1 MDFVIIFFQMSEV
14 DPETLLEWLSMGQ
27 GDEREMQ
34 LIALEQLCMLLLMS
48 DNVDRCFESCP
59 PRTFLPALCKIF
71 LDEMA
76 PENVLEVTARAI
88 TYYLDVSAECTR
100 RIIAI
105 DGAIKSICNRL
116 IIVDL
121 SNRTSRDLAEQCI
134 KVLELIC
141 SREAGAVFEGGGL
154 NCVLTYIH
162 VNGSQIHKD
171 TLHSAMIVV
180 SRLCSKVEPQGA
192 NIQACVESLSRL
204 LQHEDSP
211 VADGALKCFASVAD
225 RYTRKGVDPAPL
237 AEYGLV
243 DQLITRLSNAAG
255 TQLPSTSSG
264 AVQTQ
269 NKLSVGTSNAPS
281 KQTSDSNKSAQSI
294 ATTISLLSTLC
305 RGSPTITHDLLRSKL
320 PDAMERALKAEDE
333 RCILDCMR
341 LADLILLL
349 LFEGRQALGRMGGS
363 GLVPRIRRADS
374 SAERIHRQLIDCIR
388 SKDTE
393 ALLEAIESGGID
405 VNCMD
410 DVGQTLLNWA
420 SAFGTLEMVE
430 FLCEKG
436 ADVNKGQRSSSLHY
450 ASCFGRPGIAKVL
463 LKHGANPDLRDED
476 GKTPLDKARERPEE
490 GHREVAAILQSPGEW
505 MTSIS
510 RDPTDPNESS
520 EPRGDPVMAPVYLKF
535 FLPVFCKTFQSTML
549 PSVRRSSLG
558 EFKFIL
564 SPKLDLIQTSILGL
578 IKKMVQYV
586 QADVLGKLCAEPI
599 EPNLG
604 TLLVEVVASVLDNE
618 VSFAKKIGLKL
629 VIKRIQCLRLSLKTR
644 EKS

>member
-1 MDFVIIFFQMSEV
+1 MTVASFSFQSSRKAVLRERNEINNHDFVFYSFQMSEV

-105 DGAIKSICNRL
+105 DGAIKAICNRL

-121 SNRTSRDLAEQCI
+121 SNRTSSDLAEQCI

-154 NCVLTYIH
+154 NCVLSYIRE
-162 VNGSQIHKD
+162 NGSQIHKD

-192 NIQACVESLSRL
+192 NIQGCVESLSRL
-204 LQHEDSP
+204 LQHEDSL

-243 DQLITRLSNAAG
+243 DQLISRLSNAAG
-255 TQLPSTSSG
+255 SQSSSSG
-264 AVQTQ
+264 STQTQ
-269 NKLSVGTSNAPS
+269 NKLTVGTSTTAPA
-281 KQTSDSNKSAQSI
+281 KQANDSNKSAQSI

-349 LFEGRQALGRMGGS
+349 LFEGRQALGRIGGS

-393 ALLEAIESGGID
+393 ALIEAIETGGID

-505 MTSIS
+505 MTNT
-510 RDPTDPNESS
+510 RDPADPNESS
-520 EPRGDPVMAPVYLKF
+520 EPRGDPTMAPVYLKF

-558 EFKFIL
+558 K
-564 SPKLDLIQTSILGL
+564 
-578 IKKMVQYV
+578 
-586 QADVLGKLCAEPI
+586 
-599 EPNLG
+599 
-604 TLLVEVVASVLDNE
+604 
-618 VSFAKKIGLKL
+618 
-629 VIKRIQCLRLSLKTR
+629 
-644 EKS
+644 

>member
-1 MDFVIIFFQMSEV
+1 
-14 DPETLLEWLSMGQ
+14 
-27 GDEREMQ
+27 
-34 LIALEQLCMLLLMS
+34 
-48 DNVDRCFESCP
+48 
-59 PRTFLPALCKIF
+59 
-71 LDEMA
+71 
-76 PENVLEVTARAI
+76 
-88 TYYLDVSAECTR
+88 
-100 RIIAI
+100 
-105 DGAIKSICNRL
+105 
-116 IIVDL
+116 
-121 SNRTSRDLAEQCI
+121 
-134 KVLELIC
+134 
-141 SREAGAVFEGGGL
+141 
-154 NCVLTYIH
+154 
-162 VNGSQIHKD
+162 
-171 TLHSAMIVV
+171 MIVV

-192 NIQACVESLSRL
+192 NIQGCVESLSRL
-204 LQHEDSP
+204 LQHEDAL

-243 DQLITRLSNAAG
+243 DQLISRLSNAAG
-255 TQLPSTSSG
+255 PQLASTSG
-264 AVQTQ
+264 GNTQTQ
-269 NKLSVGTSNAPS
+269 NKLTVGASAAAPP
-281 KQTSDSNKSAQSI
+281 KQCNESNKSAQSI

-305 RGSPTITHDLLRSKL
+305 RGSPSITHDLLRSKL

-349 LFEGRQALGRMGGS
+349 LFEGRQALGRIGGS

-393 ALLEAIESGGID
+393 ALIEAIETGGID

-505 MTSIS
+505 MTSIC
-510 RDPTDPNESS
+510 RDSADQSESS

-558 EFKFIL
+558 ESLQQADVMKVESELKTLFL
-564 SPKLDLIQTSILGL
+564 YLGL

-586 QADVLGKLCAEPI
+586 QADVLATLCAEPI
-599 EPNLG
+599 DPNLG

-618 VSFAKKIGLKL
+618 VSLVELKWSKL
-629 VIKRIQCLRLSLKTR
+629 VIKRISM
-644 EKS
+644 S

>member
-1 MDFVIIFFQMSEV
+1 MSDV
-14 DPETLLEWLSMGQ
+14 DPETLLEWLAMGQ

-71 LDEMA
+71 LDELA
-76 PENVLEVTARAI
+76 PENVCTHYFLIIKPVFLLITKCFWHLQILEVTARAI

-100 RIIAI
+100 RIVAI
-105 DGAIKSICNRL
+105 DGAIKAICNRL
-116 IIVDL
+116 VIVDL

-154 NCVLTYIH
+154 NCVLSYIRD
-162 VNGSQIHKD
+162 NGSQIHKD

-192 NIQACVESLSRL
+192 NIQICVESLSTL
-204 LQHEDSP
+204 LQHEDTL

-225 RYTRKGVDPAPL
+225 RYTRKSVDPAPL

-243 DQLITRLSNAAG
+243 DHLIIRLSNAG
-255 TQLPSTSSG
+255 GMQMPSTSTGS
-264 AVQTQ
+264 TQ
-269 NKLSVGTSNAPS
+269 NQKLTVASSTTTQKTPN
-281 KQTSDSNKSAQSI
+281 SDANKSSQSI

-305 RGSPTITHDLLRSKL
+305 RGSPTISYNLLRSKL
-320 PDAMERALKAEDE
+320 PEAMERALKSDDE

-349 LFEGRQALGRMGGS
+349 IFEGRQALGRIGGS
-363 GLVPRIRRADS
+363 TGLVPRIRRADS
-374 SAERIHRQLIDCIR
+374 STERIHRQLIDCIR

-393 ALLEAIESGGID
+393 ALIEAIETGGVD

-463 LKHGANPDLRDED
+463 LKHGANPGKFFFINNYFSFYAKYYNILMLSNKSTDLRDED
-476 GKTPLDKARERPEE
+476 GKTALDKARERPEE
-490 GHREVAAILQSPGEW
+490 GHREVAAILQSPAEW
-505 MTSIS
+505 MTSSI
-510 RDPTDPNESS
+510 RNDPSDTNENS
-520 EPRGDPVMAPVYLKF
+520 EPRGDPEMAPIYLKF

-549 PSVRRSSLG
+549 SSVRRSSLG
-558 EFKFIL
+558 MF
-564 SPKLDLIQTSILGL
+564 Q
-578 IKKMVQYV
+578 
-586 QADVLGKLCAEPI
+586 
-599 EPNLG
+599 
-604 TLLVEVVASVLDNE
+604 
-618 VSFAKKIGLKL
+618 
-629 VIKRIQCLRLSLKTR
+629 
-644 EKS
+644 

>member
-1 MDFVIIFFQMSEV
+1 MSEV

-71 LDEMA
+71 LDECA

-105 DGAIKSICNRL
+105 EGAIKAICNRL

-121 SNRTSRDLAEQCI
+121 ANRTSRDLAEQCI

-154 NCVLTYIH
+154 NCILNYIRE
-162 VNGSQIHKD
+162 NGSQIHKD

-192 NIQACVESLSRL
+192 NIQSCVESLSRL
-204 LQHEDSP
+204 LQHEDAP

-243 DQLITRLSNAAG
+243 DHLITRLSNAGGAQIPG
-255 TQLPSTSSG
+255 TSTAQS
-264 AVQTQ
+264 Q
-269 NKLSVGTSNAPS
+269 NKLSVGATTAAAVP
-281 KQTSDSNKSAQSI
+281 KQANESNKSAQSI

-305 RGSPTITHDLLRSKL
+305 RGSPSITHDLLRSKL

-333 RCILDCMR
+333 RCILDIMR

-349 LFEGRQALGRMGGS
+349 LFEGRQALGRIGGT

-393 ALLEAIESGGID
+393 ALIEAIETGGID

-490 GHREVAAILQSPGEW
+490 GHREVASILQSPGEW
-505 MTSIS
+505 MTSIQ
-510 RDPTDPNESS
+510 RDSADPNESS
-520 EPRGDPVMAPVYLKF
+520 EPRGDPLMAPVYLKF

-558 EFKFIL
+558 
-564 SPKLDLIQTSILGL
+564 L

-586 QADVLGKLCAEPI
+586 QADTLAILCAETV

-618 VSFAKKIGLKL
+618 VSQIDN
-629 VIKRIQCLRLSLKTR
+629 RC
-644 EKS
+644 

>member
-1 MDFVIIFFQMSEV
+1 MSEV

-71 LDEMA
+71 LDDMA

-105 DGAIKSICNRL
+105 DGAIKAICNRL

-154 NCVLTYIH
+154 NCVLSYIRE
-162 VNGSQIHKD
+162 NGSQIHKD

-180 SRLCSKVEPQGA
+180 SRLCSKVEPQAA
-192 NIQACVESLSRL
+192 NIQGCVESLSRL
-204 LQHEDSP
+204 LQHEDAL

-243 DQLITRLSNAAG
+243 DQLISRLSNAAG
-255 TQLPSTSSG
+255 PQLPSTSG
-264 AVQTQ
+264 GNAQTQ
-269 NKLSVGTSNAPS
+269 NKLTVGASAAPP
-281 KQTSDSNKSAQSI
+281 KQCNESNKSAQSI

-305 RGSPTITHDLLRSKL
+305 RGSPSITHDLLRSKL

-349 LFEGRQALGRMGGS
+349 LFEGRQALGRIGGGS

-393 ALLEAIESGGID
+393 ALIEAIETGGID

-430 FLCEKG
+430 FLCDKG

-510 RDPTDPNESS
+510 RDPADQTESS
-520 EPRGDPVMAPVYLKF
+520 EPRGDPIMAPVYLKF

-558 EFKFIL
+558 TL
-564 SPKLDLIQTSILGL
+564 SFFV
-578 IKKMVQYV
+578 M
-586 QADVLGKLCAEPI
+586 
-599 EPNLG
+599 
-604 TLLVEVVASVLDNE
+604 
-618 VSFAKKIGLKL
+618 
-629 VIKRIQCLRLSLKTR
+629 
-644 EKS
+644 

>member
-1 MDFVIIFFQMSEV
+1 
-14 DPETLLEWLSMGQ
+14 MGQ

-105 DGAIKSICNRL
+105 DGAIKAICNRL

-121 SNRTSRDLAEQCI
+121 SNRTSSDLAEQCI

-154 NCVLTYIH
+154 TCVLSYIRE
-162 VNGSQIHKD
+162 NGSQIHKD

-180 SRLCSKVEPQGA
+180 SRLCSKVEPQGT
-192 NIQACVESLSRL
+192 NIQGCVESLSRL
-204 LQHEDSP
+204 LQHEDAL

-243 DQLITRLSNAAG
+243 DQLINRLSNAAG
-255 TQLPSTSSG
+255 PQLPSTSTG
-264 AVQTQ
+264 ATQTQ
-269 NKLSVGTSNAPS
+269 NKLTVGTTAAPS
-281 KQTSDSNKSAQSI
+281 KQATDSNKSAQSI

-305 RGSPTITHDLLRSKL
+305 RGSPSITHDLLRSQL

-349 LFEGRQALGRMGGS
+349 LFEGRQALGRIGGS

-393 ALLEAIESGGID
+393 ALIEAIESGGID

-505 MTSIS
+505 MTSIC
-510 RDPTDPNESS
+510 RDPTDPNECS

-558 EFKFIL
+558 
-564 SPKLDLIQTSILGL
+564 TSN
-578 IKKMVQYV
+578 IK
-586 QADVLGKLCAEPI
+586 CC
-599 EPNLG
+599 
-604 TLLVEVVASVLDNE
+604 LVN
-618 VSFAKKIGLKL
+618 FN
-629 VIKRIQCLRLSLKTR
+629 
-644 EKS
+644 

>member
-1 MDFVIIFFQMSEV
+1 
-14 DPETLLEWLSMGQ
+14 MGQ
-27 GDEREMQ
+27 GDDGSREMQ

-76 PENVLEVTARAI
+76 PENVLEVTSRAI

-105 DGAIKSICNRL
+105 DGAIKAICNRL
-116 IIVDL
+116 MIVDL
-121 SNRTSRDLAEQCI
+121 SNRTSCDLAEQCI

-154 NCVLTYIH
+154 TCVLSYIRE
-162 VNGSQIHKD
+162 NGSQIHKD

-180 SRLCSKVEPQGA
+180 SRLCSKVEPQV

-204 LQHEDSP
+204 LQHEDTL

-243 DQLITRLSNAAG
+243 DQLISRLSNAAG
-255 TQLPSTSSG
+255 SQLPGTSGSHLQ
-264 AVQTQ
+264 AQ
-269 NKLSVGTSNAPS
+269 NKLTVGTSSTVPVKHS
-281 KQTSDSNKSAQSI
+281 VESNKSAQSI

-349 LFEGRQALGRMGGS
+349 LFEGRQALGRISGS

-393 ALLEAIESGGID
+393 ALIEAIETGGID

-410 DVGQTLLNWA
+410 G
-420 SAFGTLEMVE
+420 M
-430 FLCEKG
+430 
-436 ADVNKGQRSSSLHY
+436 
-450 ASCFGRPGIAKVL
+450 
-463 LKHGANPDLRDED
+463 
-476 GKTPLDKARERPEE
+476 GK
-490 GHREVAAILQSPGEW
+490 
-505 MTSIS
+505 
-510 RDPTDPNESS
+510 
-520 EPRGDPVMAPVYLKF
+520 
-535 FLPVFCKTFQSTML
+535 
-549 PSVRRSSLG
+549 
-558 EFKFIL
+558 
-564 SPKLDLIQTSILGL
+564 
-578 IKKMVQYV
+578 
-586 QADVLGKLCAEPI
+586 
-599 EPNLG
+599 
-604 TLLVEVVASVLDNE
+604 
-618 VSFAKKIGLKL
+618 
-629 VIKRIQCLRLSLKTR
+629 
-644 EKS
+644 

>member
-1 MDFVIIFFQMSEV
+1 
-14 DPETLLEWLSMGQ
+14 
-27 GDEREMQ
+27 
-34 LIALEQLCMLLLMS
+34 
-48 DNVDRCFESCP
+48 
-59 PRTFLPALCKIF
+59 
-71 LDEMA
+71 
-76 PENVLEVTARAI
+76 
-88 TYYLDVSAECTR
+88 
-100 RIIAI
+100 
-105 DGAIKSICNRL
+105 
-116 IIVDL
+116 
-121 SNRTSRDLAEQCI
+121 LAEQCI
-134 KVLELIC
+134 KVLELVC

-154 NCVLTYIH
+154 NCVLQYIRD
-162 VNGSQIHKD
+162 NGSQIHKD

-180 SRLCSKVEPQGA
+180 SRLCSKVEPQEA
-192 NIQACVESLSRL
+192 NITTCVESLSTL
-204 LQHEDSP
+204 LQHEDAL

-237 AEYGLV
+237 SEYGLV
-243 DQLITRLSNAAG
+243 DHLIMRLSNAGGA
-255 TQLPSTSSG
+255 QLPSTSSG
-264 AVQTQ
+264 GTQNQ
-269 NKLSVGTSNAPS
+269 NKLTVAQASTTTTQKPPANDAS
-281 KQTSDSNKSAQSI
+281 KSSQSI

-305 RGSPTITHDLLRSKL
+305 RGSPSISHNLLRSKL
-320 PDAMERALKAEDE
+320 PEAMERALKSEDE

-349 LFEGRQALGRMGGS
+349 LFEGRQALGRIGGS
-363 GLVPRIRRADS
+363 TGLVPRIRRADS

-393 ALLEAIESGGID
+393 ALIEAIETGGID

-505 MTSIS
+505 MTSS
-510 RDPTDPNESS
+510 VRSDPADPNSENN
-520 EPRGDPVMAPVYLKF
+520 EPRGDPEMAPVYLKF

-549 PSVRRSSLG
+549 SSVRRSSLG
-558 EFKFIL
+558 KVESFFHIQ
-564 SPKLDLIQTSILGL
+564 LIT
-578 IKKMVQYV
+578 
-586 QADVLGKLCAEPI
+586 
-599 EPNLG
+599 
-604 TLLVEVVASVLDNE
+604 
-618 VSFAKKIGLKL
+618 F
-629 VIKRIQCLRLSLKTR
+629 
-644 EKS
+644 